1 MSTDKKEI
9 ENILKEAHAVFH
21 QLSAEEQ
28 ENLSN
33 TLKTLIE
40 KNKPEEQTA
49 PENANDILSKH
60 QDEEFGVLDFFSLP
74 SIFASVLCTLM
85 LIASYHF
92 WVNQKASI
100 AVVDVS
106 EVLTI
111 QQSQF
116 VKLLSSG
123 TVTDKQREE
132 SFTMVAG
139 FGDRLKAAIDS
150 VQKDCQC
157 TLIVKNAVIGEVSDY
172 TESLKAKM
180 GMAGLKA
187 DDKAKNA
194 AVQNIGGVANTTSSQ
209 EDMLKGL
216 R

>member
-1 MSTDKKEI
+1 MNEQIKKVKAHLAEL
-9 ENILKEAHAVFH
+9 EAKEASKNNQA
-21 QLSAEEQ
+21 QTSS
-28 ENLSN
+28 NLDLNES
-33 TLKTLIE
+33 T
-40 KNKPEEQTA
+40 
-49 PENANDILSKH
+49 
-60 QDEEFGVLDFFSLP
+60 QDEAGGLVTYLWPIVLP
-74 SIFASVLCTLM
+74 VLVSALLLT
-85 LIASYHF
+85 AYHF
-92 WVNQKASI
+92 LVNQKASI

-106 EVLTI
+106 EVMAI
-111 QQSQF
+111 QQAQF

-150 VQKDCQC
+150 VQKDCHC

-180 GMAGLKA
+180 GMAGMKT
-187 DDKAKNA
+187 DDATAA
-194 AVQNIGGVANTTSSQ
+194 AVEKMGGAEKALASQQQ

>member
-1 MSTDKKEI
+1 MSEQI
-9 ENILKEAHAVFH
+9 EKVRAHLAELEAKEALKNNQAQTSSNLVLNENAEEEAGGIVTYLWPIVLPALVSTIL
-21 QLSAEEQ
+21 LSA
-28 ENLSN
+28 
-33 TLKTLIE
+33 
-40 KNKPEEQTA
+40 
-49 PENANDILSKH
+49 
-60 QDEEFGVLDFFSLP
+60 
-74 SIFASVLCTLM
+74 
-85 LIASYHF
+85 YHF
-92 WVNQKASI
+92 WVNQKTSI

-106 EVLTI
+106 EVMAI

-123 TVTDKQREE
+123 TVTDKQRED
-132 SFTMVAG
+132 SFAMVAG

-150 VQKDCQC
+150 VQKDCRC

-172 TESLKAKM
+172 TDSLKAKM

-187 DDKAKNA
+187 DDGTKNEA
-194 AVQNIGGVANTTSSQ
+194 SQQNGGVAIFPSAQ

>member
-1 MSTDKKEI
+1 MSEQI
-9 ENILKEAHAVFH
+9 EKVKAHLAELEAKEA
-21 QLSAEEQ
+21 LKN
-28 ENLSN
+28 NLAQTSSSN
-33 TLKTLIE
+33 E
-40 KNKPEEQTA
+40 RA
-49 PENANDILSKH
+49 
-60 QDEEFGVLDFFSLP
+60 QDEAGGLVTYLWPIVLPALVS
-74 SIFASVLCTLM
+74 AM
-85 LIASYHF
+85 LLTAYHF
-92 WVNQKASI
+92 LVNQKASI

-106 EVLTI
+106 EVMAI
-111 QQSQF
+111 QQAQF

-150 VQKDCQC
+150 VQKDCHC

-180 GMAGLKA
+180 GMAGLNA
-187 DDKAKNA
+187 DDGAKTA
-194 AVQNIGGVANTTSSQ
+194 ATQGSNGVTNTTSAQ

>member
-1 MSTDKKEI
+1 MSDQIEKVKKHLAEL
-9 ENILKEAHAVFH
+9 EAKEALKNSQAPIETNLVVKE
-21 QLSAEEQ
+21 SAQ
-28 ENLSN
+28 DDAGGFVTYLW
-33 TLKTLIE
+33 
-40 KNKPEEQTA
+40 P
-49 PENANDILSKH
+49 IL
-60 QDEEFGVLDFFSLP
+60 LP
-74 SIFASVLCTLM
+74 ALVSTI
-85 LIASYHF
+85 LIAAYHL
-92 WVNQKASI
+92 WLNKKTSI

-106 EVLTI
+106 EVMAI

-150 VQKDCQC
+150 VQQDCHC

-187 DDKAKNA
+187 DVSATAPNIEQPSGGA
-194 AVQNIGGVANTTSSQ
+194 AATQ

>member
-1 MSTDKKEI
+1 MSEQI
-9 ENILKEAHAVFH
+9 EKVKAHLAELEAKEALKNNQA
-21 QLSAEEQ
+21 QTSS
-28 ENLSN
+28 SN
-33 TLKTLIE
+33 EST
-40 KNKPEEQTA
+40 
-49 PENANDILSKH
+49 
-60 QDEEFGVLDFFSLP
+60 QDEAGGLVTYLWPIVLPALVS
-74 SIFASVLCTLM
+74 AM
-85 LIASYHF
+85 LLTAYHF
-92 WVNQKASI
+92 WVNQKVSI

-106 EVLTI
+106 EVMAI
-111 QQSQF
+111 QQAQF
-116 VKLLSSG
+116 VRLLSSG

-150 VQKDCQC
+150 VQKDCHC

-180 GMAGLKA
+180 GMAGMNT
-187 DDKAKNA
+187 DDATAA
-194 AVQNIGGVANTTSSQ
+194 AVEKMGGAEKALATQQQ

>member
-1 MSTDKKEI
+1 MSEQI
-9 ENILKEAHAVFH
+9 EKVRAHLAELEAKEASKTNQA
-21 QLSAEEQ
+21 QTS
-28 ENLSN
+28 SN
-33 TLKTLIE
+33 MALNE
-40 KNKPEEQTA
+40 GA
-49 PENANDILSKH
+49 
-60 QDEEFGVLDFFSLP
+60 QDEAGGFVTYLWPIVLPALVS
-74 SIFASVLCTLM
+74 TM
-85 LIASYHF
+85 LLTAYHL
-92 WVNQKASI
+92 WVNQRASI

-106 EVLTI
+106 EVMAI

-123 TVTDKQREE
+123 AVTDKQREE

-150 VQKDCQC
+150 VQKDCRC
-157 TLIVKNAVIGEVSDY
+157 TLVVKNAVIGEVSDY

-180 GMAGLKA
+180 GMAGLQT
-187 DDKAKNA
+187 DDAAKNA
-194 AVQNIGGVANTTSSQ
+194 AAQNMGSMANSPGAQ

>member
-1 MSTDKKEI
+1 MSVEK
-9 ENILKEAHAVFH
+9 ENILNILSESSETFR
-21 QLSAEEQ
+21 QLSLEDQADLNNIVRKFIENKKAEE
-28 ENLSN
+28 LSLQQ
-33 TLKTLIE
+33 TPVE
-40 KNKPEEQTA
+40 KNMDKDSE
-49 PENANDILSKH
+49 IGL
-60 QDEEFGVLDFFSLP
+60 LDFIQLP
-74 SIFASVLCTLM
+74 SLLVSLICTLM

-92 WVNQKASI
+92 LVNQKSSI

-106 EVLTI
+106 EVMAI

-123 TVTDKQREE
+123 TVTDKQRED
-132 SFTMVAG
+132 SFAMVAG

-150 VQKDCQC
+150 VQKDCRC

-172 TESLKAKM
+172 TDSLKAKM

-187 DDKAKNA
+187 DDGTKNEA
-194 AVQNIGGVANTTSSQ
+194 SQQNGGVANSPSAQ